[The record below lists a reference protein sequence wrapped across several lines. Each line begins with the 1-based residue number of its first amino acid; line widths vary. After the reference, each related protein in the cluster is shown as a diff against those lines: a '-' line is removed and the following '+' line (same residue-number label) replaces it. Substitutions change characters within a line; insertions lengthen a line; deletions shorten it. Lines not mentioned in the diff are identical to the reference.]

1 MQWSVSI
8 HFILSTPLICFLNE
22 GGLSFFFA
30 YKPCSVKVDI
40 LKDCLGT
47 RYNPYFQKNS
57 FWCKKAGC
65 TMFSNGFL
73 TAYGIRIDERLGQG
87 HSQWSVW
94 ASNPVEKKPNSPTG
108 WRTLLQDSMLVL
120 LISDFKP
127 WEKLFRG
134 NFEPTVEIF
143 SFV

>member
-8 HFILSTPLICFLNE
+8 HFILSTLLICFLNE
-22 GGLSFFFA
+22 GGLSFFLLINL
-30 YKPCSVKVDI
+30 VL
-40 LKDCLGT
+40 LKLTYLKTVWERDT
-47 RYNPYFQKNS
+47 IHVFKKTS

-65 TMFSNGFL
+65 TVFSNGFL